1 MAETN
6 DAVSVEF
13 QTKNYLIRHLS
24 AQELLPE
31 YFSWIRDPDVTQH
44 LFLSKSMIS
53 EESARGHVDSCD
65 GVNQF
70 FFGLYDLSG
79 GNLIGTH
86 GLSIQPEDRRCSM
99 GVMIGDK
106 SYWGKN
112 VVIEVRSAI
121 LDYAFDK
128 RNCEKAEAGCFKSNL
143 SSIYN
148 FQRLGWKLE
157 GVRRGHR
164 LVKTEREDLLLFG
177 LMKEEWS
184 GRRKVS

>member
-1 MAETN
+1 MVETN

-31 YFSWIRDPDVTQH
+31 YFSWLRDPDVTQH

-106 SYWGKN
+106 SYWGKH

-148 FQRLGWKLE
+148 FQKLGWKLE
-157 GVRRGHR
+157 GVRRGP
-164 LVKTEREDLLLFG
+164 VERH
-177 LMKEEWS
+177 S
-184 GRRKVS
+184 GML